1 MKKLIYLLSI
11 TFLLL
16 QSCSPSDNNES
27 NTDSSNV
34 VLVKKIVN
42 SDGESNL
49 SYDGTKLKKI
59 TLTGGEYVNI
69 TYSGDL
75 ITKMEWF
82 SSNNVSEQ
90 RIDYLY
96 SSNKLIQEKTF
107 STNNKLEVIS
117 TITYNSDGSITVL
130 KSFYNGGT
138 ISISTTIYKRY
149 FDSVGNL
156 IKQEQYSNNILAA
169 TTYYTYDTK
178 NSPYKNITGWR
189 DLAPFLGAS
198 SSSINNLIS
207 EKDSTNGTSQ
217 ITTKTINTYI
227 YNSQDFPISKT
238 STTYGQTSTE
248 TYYY

>member
-1 MKKLIYLLSI
+1 MKKLIYLFSF

-27 NTDSSNV
+27 NTDSTNV

-82 SSNNVSEQ
+82 SSNNISEQ
-90 RIDYLY
+90 RNEYTY
-96 SSNKLIQEKTF
+96 SSNKLTQSKLY
-107 STNNKLEVIS
+107 STNNKLEETS
-117 TITYNSDGSITVL
+117 TLTYNSDGSITDL
-130 KSFYNGGT
+130 ESTFNGGT
-138 ISISTTIYKRY
+138 LPTSTTTYKKY
-149 FDSVGNL
+149 FDSVGNF
-156 IKQEQYSNNILAA
+156 IKQEQYNNNVLYGTI
-169 TTYYTYDTK
+169 YYAYDTK
-178 NSPYKNITGWR
+178 NSPFKNITGWNY
-189 DLAPFLGAS
+189 LTPSLGANS
-198 SSSINNLIS
+198 LPTNNLIS

>member
-1 MKKLIYLLSI
+1 MRKLIYLFTI

-27 NTDSSNV
+27 SSNPSNI
-34 VLVKKIVN
+34 VLLKKVVN

-49 SYDGTKLKKI
+49 SYNGTKLTKI
-59 TLTGGEYVNI
+59 TFTRGGYVNI

-90 RIDYLY
+90 RNEYSY
-96 SSNKLIQEKTF
+96 SSNKLTQVKLY
-107 STNNKLEVIS
+107 STNNKLEEMS
-117 TITYNSDGSITVL
+117 AITYNSDGSITDL
-130 KSFYNGGT
+130 QSRYNGGT
-138 ISISTTIYKRY
+138 LPTPNITYKKY

-156 IKQEQYSNNILAA
+156 IKQEQYGNNILAA
-169 TTYYTYDTK
+169 TIYYTYDAK
-178 NSPYKNITGWR
+178 NSPYKNITGWSN
-189 DLAPFLGAS
+189 LLPSLGANS
-198 SSSINNLIS
+198 LPTNNLIS
-207 EKDSTNGTSQ
+207 EKNSTNGTPQ
-217 ITTKTINTYI
+217 ITTKTINTYQ
-227 YNSQDFPISKT
+227 YNNQDFPISKT